1 MKNEFVVG
9 WVTSN
14 VDNECWLMVLN
25 KKRGWE
31 LPGGKIE
38 DNERIEEAILREL
51 FEETGLLGIAK
62 AYDENIVDGGY
73 VVWVE
78 VEDEPTPIAWESND
92 DAIQEVGWCIEIPE
106 RIGWSI
112 DELNKIRNHDWST
125 SKTLGS

>member
-38 DNERIEEAILREL
+38 DSEQIEEAILREL
-51 FEETGLLGIAK
+51 YEETGLLGIAK
-62 AYDENIVDGGY
+62 AYDEGIVDGGY

-78 VEDEPTPIAWESND
+78 VEDEPTPIAWDSND
-92 DAIQEVGWCIEIPE
+92 DAIEEVGWCIEIPE

>member
-62 AYDENIVDGGY
+62 AYDESIVDGGY
-73 VVWVE
+73 VVWIE
-78 VEDEPTPIAWESND
+78 VADEPTPIAWESND

>member
-1 MKNEFVVG
+1 MKNGFVVG

-62 AYDENIVDGGY
+62 AYDESIVEGGY
-73 VVWVE
+73 VVWIE
-78 VEDEPTPIAWESND
+78 VADEPTPIAWESND

>member
-1 MKNEFVVG
+1 MKKEFVVG
-9 WVTSN
+9 WVTSKA
-14 VDNECWLMVLN
+14 DDECWLMVLN

-38 DNERIEEAILREL
+38 DNEQIEEAILREL

-62 AYDENIVDGGY
+62 AYDEDLVDGGC

-78 VEDEPTPIAWESND
+78 VEDEPTPIAWESDD

-112 DELNKIRNHDWST
+112 DELNKVRNHDWST

>member
-38 DNERIEEAILREL
+38 DNERMEEAILREL

-92 DAIQEVGWCIEIPE
+92 DVIQEVGWCIEIPE

>member
-1 MKNEFVVG
+1 MKKEFVVG
-9 WVTSN
+9 WVTSKA
-14 VDNECWLMVLN
+14 DDECWLMVLN

-38 DNERIEEAILREL
+38 DNEQIEEAILREL

-62 AYDENIVDGGY
+62 AYDEDLVDGGFL
-73 VVWVE
+73 VWVE
-78 VEDEPTPIAWESND
+78 VEDEPTPIAWESDD

-112 DELNKIRNHDWST
+112 DELNKVRNHDWST

>member
-106 RIGWSI
+106 RIGW
-112 DELNKIRNHDWST
+112 R
-125 SKTLGS
+125 

>member
-38 DNERIEEAILREL
+38 DNERIEEAILR
-51 FEETGLLGIAK
+51 
-62 AYDENIVDGGY
+62 
-73 VVWVE
+73 
-78 VEDEPTPIAWESND
+78 
-92 DAIQEVGWCIEIPE
+92 
-106 RIGWSI
+106 
-112 DELNKIRNHDWST
+112 
-125 SKTLGS
+125 